1 MKKIITRALTSL
13 AFVAA
18 VVALPLASTNLA
30 YAGTPAGPNTVNT
43 ACEGVQAA
51 GGAASCDDTQLGKFL
66 KDIVNI
72 LLFIIGTISVI
83 MIIVGGLRYVLSGG
97 DQNSVKAGKDTILYA
112 VIGLVVAIMAYA
124 IVNFVLGS
132 FQP

>member
-1 MKKIITRALTSL
+1 MKKIITRALMSIAL
-13 AFVAA
+13 VAA
-18 VVALPLASTNLA
+18 VVAAPLTGADVALA
-30 YAGTPAGPNTVNT
+30 ADTAQQ

-51 GGAASCDDTQLGKFL
+51 GGGRCNGGDFEDFL

-97 DQNSVKAGKDTILYA
+97 DANSIKAGKDTVLYA
-112 VIGLVVAIMAYA
+112 IIGLVVALMAYA
-124 IVNFVLGS
+124 IINWVIGS
-132 FQP
+132 L